1 MLSILCQGVL
11 IMSLFNCNAADEPSV
26 RRPAVAN
33 RFYTGNPSELRKEIT
48 RYLSAGTA
56 LKEHPQIIIS
66 PHAGYVFSG
75 PVAGIGFATID
86 KNVKKVILIG
96 PSHQKYFSDISI
108 PDVDAYETPFG
119 NIPLDKKDIKKLRS
133 NPLVHAHED
142 AHSQEHCLEVQLP
155 FLQVILSDF
164 TIIPIIVG
172 NVKKPTDITDLIHPL
187 IDKKTLVVI
196 SSDFSHYHSHK
207 DAKNID
213 KRSIETI
220 LSGNPAG
227 FIDACGETPIRIAMQ
242 LALKMHLKPKL
253 LDARNSYETAPQ
265 HGAGDR
271 VVGYA
276 SIVYLPDKN
285 GPSAKEV
292 PEEGT
297 TSDNNTQSQNE
308 LSDDDKSF
316 MLTLARD
323 ALNRAVKGEKPP
335 VPKDIPAVTQQNCGC
350 FVTLTK
356 HGNLRGCI
364 GYIEGIKPLY
374 QAIIDNAKNAALG
387 DPRFPNVTPDEL
399 KNIKVEVS
407 VLTPPEPFEY
417 TDPDDLLNKIE
428 PHVDGI
434 ILKKGMRQSTF
445 LPQVW
450 DQLPDKVT
458 FLEHLAMKAGMG
470 RDDWKDA
477 QYKKYQ
483 AIHFEEK

>member
-1 MLSILCQGVL
+1 MKSPLFRTLISGVI
-11 IMSLFNCNAADEPSV
+11 IMSLFNCNAADNATTV
-26 RRPAVAN
+26 RRPAVAD
-33 RFYTGNPSELRKEIT
+33 RFYTGNPSKLRKEIEG
-48 RYLSAGTA
+48 YLAAGKE

-86 KNVKKVILIG
+86 KSAKKVILIG
-96 PSHQKYFSDISI
+96 PSHTKFFNDVSI
-108 PDVDAYETPFG
+108 PEVDAYETPLG
-119 NIPLDKKDIKKLRS
+119 TVPLDKKGIKKLRAS
-133 NPLVHAHED
+133 ALVHAYAD

-155 FLQVILSDF
+155 FLQVLLTDF

-172 NVKKPTDITDLIHPL
+172 NLNSPADFAELIYPL
-187 IDKKTLVVI
+187 IDGKTLVVI

-227 FIDACGETPIRIAMQ
+227 FFDACGETPIRIAMQ
-242 LALKMHLKPKL
+242 LALKMNMKPHL

-265 HGAGDR
+265 YGSGDR

-276 SIVYLPDKN
+276 SIVYLKNTGSESREENRTGSAAKPKQELTESDK
-285 GPSAKEV
+285 V
-292 PEEGT
+292 
-297 TSDNNTQSQNE
+297 
-308 LSDDDKSF
+308 F
-316 MLTLARD
+316 MLKLARD
-323 ALNRAVKGEKPP
+323 ALDRAVKGEKPP
-335 VPKDIPAVTQQNCGC
+335 EPENVPPVTQESSGC

-356 HGNLRGCI
+356 HGDLRGCI

-374 QAIIDNAKNAALG
+374 EAIIDNAKNAALG

-399 KNIKVEVS
+399 KDLRVEVS
-407 VLTPPEPFEY
+407 VLTPPEPIEY
-417 TDPDDLLNKIE
+417 TDPDDLLSKIT
-428 PHVDGI
+428 PGVDGI
-434 ILKKGMRQSTF
+434 ILRKGMHQSTY

-450 DQLPDKVT
+450 DQLPDKVG
-458 FLEHLAMKAGMG
+458 FLQHLAMKAGMD

-483 AIHFEEK
+483 AIHFEEE